1 MLAIRNC
8 QLWLYSKPTDMRKS
22 FNGLVAL
29 IRNQLQQD
37 PVNGHLFI
45 FVNRRKTLL
54 KALYWEKDG
63 YCIWHKRLE
72 MGQFN
77 LSGDDRQITQTEFQ
91 ALLEGIKIKTLRR
104 YKR

>member
-1 MLAIRNC
+1 MLAVNHY

-29 IRNQLQQD
+29 VRNQLNKD
-37 PVNGHLFI
+37 PVSGHLFVFI
-45 FVNRRKTLL
+45 NRRKAMV
-54 KALYWEKDG
+54 KALYWEQNG

-72 MGQFN
+72 VGQFN
-77 LSGDDRQITQTEFQ
+77 LSGEDRQLSQTEFQ
-91 ALLEGIKIKTLRR
+91 ALLEGIKIKTLRQ